1 MMNEAPRGMG
11 AGVGA
16 SAGALLRAAREKQ
29 GLHIAALAASIK
41 VAPRKLEALE
51 NDRYDQLPGATFVRA
66 LAQTVC
72 RSLRIDPLPVLALL
86 PRADA
91 AELDQVGG
99 TLNAPFRDRSSR
111 VGAGLAA
118 VAPAPL
124 VWAGLALLLAAVL
137 TYFVPAAWYTP
148 GDPPPRPQVVAPAAP
163 VAAALPSQVVP
174 AASAVAQ
181 LVASVPGVAPAVEAQ
196 NAPAAVAAASA
207 PQVEITYTTPSAQAQ
222 SSAPAV
228 AGMLQLSTTESSW
241 VEVRDAGGRILF
253 SRTVLPGEAVGLD
266 GALPMRLT
274 VGNVAVTQA
283 TFRGQAVD
291 LAATARDKVA
301 RVELK

>member
-1 MMNEAPRGMG
+1 MNEAPRGMG
-11 AGVGA
+11 TAASGGA

-29 GLHIAALAASIK
+29 GLHIAALATSIK

-51 NDRYDQLPGATFVRA
+51 NDRYDQLPGVAFTRA

-99 TLNAPFRDRSSR
+99 SLNAPFRDRSSR
-111 VGAGLAA
+111 GGGGLAA

-124 VWAGLALLLAAVL
+124 VWAGLALLLAALL

-148 GDPPPRPQVVAPAAP
+148 SEAPARAQVVAPPAP
-163 VAAALPSQVVP
+163 VVAALPASAAADVAQV
-174 AASAVAQ
+174 AASAMAAVTSVAT
-181 LVASVPGVAPAVEAQ
+181 VPEVIPTV
-196 NAPAAVAAASA
+196 VAAASA

-222 SSAPAV
+222 SSAPVMAS
-228 AGMLQLSTTESSW
+228 MLQLSTSESSW

-274 VGNVAVTQA
+274 VGNVSVTQA

-291 LAATARDKVA
+291 LAAAARDKVA